1 MTAHE
6 PKRTRK
12 SRSTSPDLF
21 KSSDGLTRSAKA
33 GRTYFVSE
41 HRPFGGQPTQPKKG
55 GKR

>member
-12 SRSTSPDLF
+12 SWSTSPDLF
-21 KSSDGLTRSAKA
+21 RSSGGFTRSAKG
-33 GRTYFVSE
+33 GRTFGVSE
-41 HRPFGGQPTQPKKG
+41 RGPFGGTPTQPKRG